1 MEATGREFGRR
12 LREMDIF
19 RSQMLGFMANYDLIV
34 CPVNAFT
41 AIPHGTQ
48 GRHFPGFSYTATY
61 NLTGWPAAV
70 VRAGT
75 SPEGLPIG
83 VQLVANPWR
92 EDVAL
97 RVAKFVEST
106 FGGWQ
111 KPPL

>member
-1 MEATGREFGRR
+1 
-12 LREMDIF
+12 MDLF
-19 RSQMLGFMANYDLIV
+19 RSQMLGFMANYDVII
-34 CPVNAFT
+34 CPVNANV
-41 AIPHGTQ
+41 AIKHDTQ
-48 GRHFPGFSYTATY
+48 YEYFAGFSYTATY

-83 VQLVANPWR
+83 VQIVANPWR

-97 RVAKFVEST
+97 KVAKFVEET